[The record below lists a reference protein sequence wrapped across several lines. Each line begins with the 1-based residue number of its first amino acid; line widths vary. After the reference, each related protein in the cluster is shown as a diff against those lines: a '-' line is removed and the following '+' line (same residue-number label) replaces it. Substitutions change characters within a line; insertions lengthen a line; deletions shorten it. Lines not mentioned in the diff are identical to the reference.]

1 MKSDEHV
8 NDPLEEAKQFLMQ
21 VSPRPAMV
29 ATSGKGSWLTS
40 HEGTAYLDFVQ
51 GRGTNALGHCAP
63 EVSRALTT
71 QASAMV
77 NPGSHLY
84 NDQGL
89 RLAKM
94 LAQAAGLDQV
104 FFANSG
110 TEANEAA
117 IKLAR
122 KWGRLNGREN
132 PEILVFQGAF
142 HGRSMGSM
150 SASVRPDWDR
160 WFGPLAPG
168 FRVVPFNDLAAVAQA
183 FSPQV
188 AAVLVEPVQGEA
200 GVIVGT
206 QHFLR
211 GLRELCDR
219 NGALLILDEVQTGMG
234 RLGSLFAFQH
244 YGVRPDIVTT
254 GKGLGNGFPISA
266 VLATE
271 AVSVFEHGE
280 HGGTFNGGP
289 LACSVALATLAT
301 VHTEPFLNDVR
312 AKGEQL
318 GRRLRSLGEALQCG
332 GAAGIGL
339 MWRMELS
346 QPIAAAVVRYA
357 MDGLRADPGWE
368 CRGLLLNAP
377 RPHIL
382 RFLPALN
389 VSADE
394 IDLMIDGLRRSI
406 IHVSGSGMHNAQAPA
421 SAPAPYLNG

>member
-1 MKSDEHV
+1 MKSDQHV
-8 NDPLEEAKQFLMQ
+8 NDPLEEAKRFLMQ
-21 VSPRPAMV
+21 VSPRPSMV
-29 ATSGKGSWLTS
+29 AISGKGSWLTD
-40 HEGTAYLDFVQ
+40 HAGTAYLDFVQ

-63 EVSRALTT
+63 ELSRAVTM
-71 QASAMV
+71 QASTMV

-84 NDQGL
+84 SDQGL
-89 RLAKM
+89 QLAKV
-94 LAQAAGLDQV
+94 LAQTSGLDQV

-132 PEILVFQGAF
+132 PEILVFHDAF

-150 SASVRPDWDR
+150 SASVRPAWDR

-168 FRVVPFNDLAAVAQA
+168 FRAVPFNDLAAVAQA

-200 GVIVGT
+200 GVVLGT
-206 QHFLR
+206 QYFLQ

-219 NGALLILDEVQTGMG
+219 NGALLILDEVQTGIG

-244 YGVRPDIVTT
+244 YGVRPDIVTA

-271 AVSVFEHGE
+271 AVCVFEHGE

-301 VHTEPFLNDVR
+301 VDSKPFLNDVR
-312 AKGEQL
+312 TKGTQL
-318 GRRLRSLGEALQCG
+318 GLRLHSLGEALRCG

-339 MWRMELS
+339 MWRMELN
-346 QPIAAAVVRYA
+346 QPIASAVVRYA

-377 RPHIL
+377 RPNIL

-389 VSADE
+389 VSTDE
-394 IDLMIDGLRRSI
+394 IDLMVDGLRRSI
-406 IHVSGSGMHNAQAPA
+406 IRVREAGVA
-421 SAPAPYLNG
+421 